1 VISAR
6 GTLSD
11 TLNAGVTSTGPNERI
26 GNTVKKYVVYYRQWL
41 KKSRSRV
48 ELAVQEAEAK
58 RFVAFNAGRIAGTF
72 TEKEDL
78 PTRRPIERVELA
90 KAIEAAVRSNAAL
103 VIPHLGRLVKNAAVM
118 RALLNSG
125 IDFDCIDQR
134 TITKQT
140 INMFATSAE
149 EVSRKVSERSRKA
162 MRACVARGMKLG
174 SARPDHWKGREHLR
188 GTKLAI
194 AAAAKK
200 KREKVQNIYAW
211 MMPEIKARRERGETL
226 PEIVDWLNKQGKL
239 TTAGK
244 PFTQTAVWRLIDRYL
259 GKEYLGSSRKKT
271 TGKKVGVAG
280 ADSD

>member
-1 VISAR
+1 M
-6 GTLSD
+6 
-11 TLNAGVTSTGPNERI
+11 
-26 GNTVKKYVVYYRQWL
+26 KKYVIYYRQWL

-48 ELAVQEAEAK
+48 ELADQEAEAK
-58 RFVAFNAGRIAGTF
+58 RFVAFNGGKILRSY

-90 KAIEAAVRSNAAL
+90 KAIEAAVRSNAVL
-103 VIPHLGRLVKNAAVM
+103 VIAHLGRLVKNAAVT
-118 RALLNSG
+118 RALQTSNV
-125 IDFDCIDQR
+125 DFNCMDQR
-134 TITKQT
+134 AMTRET
-140 INMFATSAE
+140 INMFATTAD
-149 EVSRKVSERSRKA
+149 EVSRKVSERSRTA

-194 AAAAKK
+194 AAAATK
-200 KREKVQNIYAW
+200 KRAKTKNIYAW
-211 MMPEIKARRERGETL
+211 MMPEIKTRRERGETL
-226 PEIVDWLNKQGKL
+226 PEIVEWLNNQGKL

-271 TGKKVGVAG
+271 TGKKVGVTG
-280 ADSD
+280 

>member
-1 VISAR
+1 MKRYVI
-6 GTLSD
+6 
-11 TLNAGVTSTGPNERI
+11 
-26 GNTVKKYVVYYRQWL
+26 YYRQWL

-48 ELAVQEAEAK
+48 ELAAQEKDAK
-58 RFVAFNAGRIAGTF
+58 RLVAFGGGKILASF
-72 TEKEDL
+72 VEKEDL

-90 KAIEAAVRSNAAL
+90 KAIEAAVGAKAVL

-118 RALLNSG
+118 RALHSSNV
-125 IDFDCIDQR
+125 DFVCMDQR
-134 TITKQT
+134 TISRDT
-140 INMFATSAE
+140 INMFATAAE
-149 EVSRKVSERSRKA
+149 EVSRKVGERSRKA
-162 MRACVARGMKLG
+162 MAACVARGMKLG

-194 AAAAKK
+194 AAAAEK
-200 KREKVQNIYAW
+200 KREKTKNIYAY

-226 PEIVDWLNKQGKL
+226 PEIVEWLNNQGKL

-271 TGKKVGVAG
+271 TGDKVGIAG
-280 ADSD
+280 VGTS